1 MEDELEESDGL
12 KEILAREIL
21 AKIENGEPVEYDRV
35 IIKGNLE
42 MSRLEVPTD
51 ENDKKIIGS
60 LINIRNSI
68 INGASDF
75 NDTIFGEIVDFY
87 GSLFNGMAEFSGT
100 QFNRNVSFTESQFS
114 REVCFVGAQFNEDA
128 SFFQA
133 EFNGFADFTEAHF
146 IKKANFFQ
154 TQFNKGSEFYQ
165 AKFKGKETSFNQ
177 AEFGKFA
184 DFNEAEIIGE
194 QIDFMGAQFVNGLA
208 FKEARLSGDNR
219 IHFDRAG
226 FGVFVDFSGTEFSGK
241 EIFFDGSEF
250 RGFTNFSNAQFNG
263 DISFFNV
270 QFSGAAS
277 FNESRFYKHLNLNS
291 SLIKH
296 MLFNVSLGDTSRIS
310 LKNSDL
316 AFLEAPWALIKD
328 RLDYDDSAY
337 LALIRNYDNQGKFD
351 DADNCK
357 LQYRTKRRKE
367 HLDGLQLALDCTAWW
382 FYGYGVRFYYPLGW
396 LIAIFVIS
404 SILYMLGDQAQ
415 FPSAFGLSAVILT
428 TTTQIGSLTG
438 LCWDLSIIERISGWL
453 LMSTFLVALAKKTL
467 R

>member
-1 MEDELEESDGL
+1 MADELEESSVL
-12 KEILAREIL
+12 KEIPASEIL
-21 AKIENGEPVEYDRV
+21 AKIENGEPVEYDHV

-42 MSRLEVPTD
+42 VSRLEVPTD
-51 ENDKKIIGS
+51 EIGKKIIVS
-60 LINIRNSI
+60 LINIRNSL

-75 NDTIFGEIVDFY
+75 NDAIFGEIVDFN
-87 GSLFNGMAEFSGT
+87 GSQFNGMAEFLGT
-100 QFNRNVSFTESQFS
+100 QFNRNVSFAESQFS
-114 REVCFVGAQFNEDA
+114 KEARFAGAQFCEDTT
-128 SFFQA
+128 FTHA
-133 EFNGFADFTEAHF
+133 EFNQFAHFTEAQF
-146 IKKANFFQ
+146 IKNTDFFQ
-154 TQFNKGSEFYQ
+154 TQFDKGSDFDK
-165 AKFKGKETSFNQ
+165 AKFKGKKTSFNG
-177 AEFGKFA
+177 AEFSKFA
-184 DFNEAEIIGE
+184 DFDNAKIISE
-194 QIDFMGAQFVNGLA
+194 QIEFMGVQFRSGLS
-208 FKEARLSGDNR
+208 FKKARLSGDK

-226 FGVFVDFSGTEFSGK
+226 FGSFVAFNETEFSGK

-250 RGFTNFSNAQFNG
+250 IGFTDFSNAQFNG
-263 DISFFNV
+263 DTSFFNV
-270 QFSGAAS
+270 QFIGATT
-277 FNESRFYKHLNLNS
+277 FNESRFDNRLNLNAS
-291 SLIKH
+291 SIKH
-296 MLFNVSLGDTSRIS
+296 MLFYVSLGDTSRIS

-316 AFLEAPWALIKD
+316 AFLEVPWALIKD

-404 SILYMLGDQAQ
+404 AFLYMLGGQAQ
-415 FPSAFGLSAVILT
+415 FPGAFGLSAVILT